1 MTPNEH
7 DEQAK
12 SAELPTTELYPFARV
27 TPGGLDDTMPDLP
40 VMEQLP
46 DSQALPD
53 PGYPEMPASPRGH
66 AGGAAPPVPPIPSAG
81 PPEPLAPQEAPE
93 ALAPQEAPEPLAP
106 QEAPWPAHGPADGP
120 SARAWPRP
128 P

>member
-7 DEQAK
+7 DEQAM
-12 SAELPTTELYPFARV
+12 SAELPVTELYPFARV

-53 PGYPEMPASPRGH
+53 PGYPETRAPARGD
-66 AGGAAPPVPPIPSAG
+66 AAGAAPSAPPAM
-81 PPEPLAPQEAPE
+81 PPAAPQEPLASQESI
-93 ALAPQEAPEPLAP
+93 APQEPLEP
-106 QEAPWPAHGPADGP
+106 QE
-120 SARAWPRP
+120 
-128 P
+128 